1 MACGSFQPP
10 GQSMIA
16 RLRKAVH
23 LQLLPLALGF
33 VLLGAIVGARSWLI
47 ESQRDS
53 NDAVRSAFALDNRL
67 VTTLSLAQDA
77 ETGQRGFLLT
87 GEDAYLAPYSS
98 AVSALPAELEA
109 MGEISTGPA
118 NQARLSALQAAVADK
133 IAEVEETISL
143 YRVGNA
149 AGAMD
154 LVRTGRGKQAMDRIR
169 TIVGE
174 MRRDESADLQQ
185 RLAAA
190 ERTDDLLRGASFATL
205 FAVLIVGAYGLY
217 FARRRMRDVE
227 TAHETLT
234 TTNEALRGEIAT
246 REAAEMQ
253 VRQMQK
259 MEAIGQL
266 TGGIA
271 HDFNNMLAVIM
282 SAMNLIQRKLKR
294 GETDIGKF
302 VDSATDA
309 ASRAAGLTA
318 RLLAFSRQQPLAPQ
332 VVDANR
338 IVTGMS
344 DLLRQTLGEPIS
356 VETVLAGGLWKTHAD
371 PSQIENAIINLA
383 VNARDAMPD
392 GGSLTIETANCH
404 LDDSYAA
411 SHAEVTAGQY
421 VMIAV
426 TDTGAG
432 MTPDVLAKAFEPF
445 FTTKPVNKGTGLGL
459 SQIFGFV
466 KQSGGH
472 VKIYSEP
479 GEGTTVKVYLKR
491 HFGEEQ
497 ELQTAGGMIDPDKRP
512 TETILVVEDDARV
525 RAGTVDAL
533 RELGYMVIHASDAA
547 EGLNKLEAHPDIA
560 LLFTDIIMPGMN
572 GRKLAEEAVSRRPD
586 LKVIFTT
593 GFTKNAVVHNG
604 VLDPGVNFIAKPFTL
619 DQLAAKLREVLD
631 RP

>member
-1 MACGSFQPP
+1 
-10 GQSMIA
+10 MIA
-16 RLRKAVH
+16 RLRRAVH

-33 VLLGAIVGARSWLI
+33 VLLGAIVGARSLLI

-53 NDAVRSAFALDNRL
+53 NNAVRTAFALDNRL

-87 GEDAYLAPYSS
+87 GEESYLDPYRS
-98 AVSALPAELEA
+98 AVSALPGELEA
-109 MGEISTGPA
+109 IGE
-118 NQARLSALQAAVADK
+118 AVAANPMRRTQFEALRAALADRTTE
-133 IAEVEETISL
+133 IEETIAL
-143 YRVGNA
+143 YRSGNA
-149 AGAMD
+149 SEALA
-154 LVRTGRGKQAMDRIR
+154 LVRTNRGRMTMDRIR
-169 TIVGE
+169 AVIGE

-190 ERTDDLLRGASFATL
+190 EGTDDLLRWASVATL
-205 FAVLIVGAYGLY
+205 FGVFVVGAYGLY
-217 FARRRMRDVE
+217 FARRRMHEVE
-227 TAHETLT
+227 TAHAGLLAA
-234 TTNEALRGEIAT
+234 NNALRSEIAT
-246 REAAEMQ
+246 REAAEQ
-253 VRQMQK
+253 RVRQMQK
-259 MEAIGQL
+259 MEAVGQL

-271 HDFNNMLAVIM
+271 HDFNNMLAVTM

-302 VDSATDA
+302 VDAAIDATT
-309 ASRAAGLTA
+309 RAAGLTA

-338 IVTGMS
+338 VVTGMS
-344 DLLRQTLGEPIS
+344 DLLRRTLGETIS
-356 VETVLAGGLWKTHAD
+356 VETVLAGGLWRTYAD
-371 PSQIENAIINLA
+371 PSQIENAILNLA
-383 VNARDAMPD
+383 VNGRDAMPD
-392 GGSLTIETANCH
+392 GGSLTIETANSH

-411 SHAEVTAGQY
+411 THGDVAAGQY

-426 TDTGAG
+426 TDKGEG
-432 MTPDVLAKAFEPF
+432 MTSDVLARAFEPF
-445 FTTKPVNKGTGLGL
+445 FTTKPVDKGTGLGL
-459 SQIFGFV
+459 SQVFGFV

-479 GEGTTVKVYLKR
+479 GEGTTVKIYLKR
-491 HFGEEQ
+491 HFGDEQ
-497 ELQTAGGMIDPDKRP
+497 AVPAQRAVEADRKP
-512 TETILVVEDDARV
+512 TETVLVVEDDERV

-533 RELGYMVIHASDAA
+533 RELGYAVVHSGGAVDA
-547 EGLNKLEAHPDIA
+547 LKKLDEHPKVA
-560 LLFTDIIMPGMN
+560 LLFTDIVMPTMN
-572 GRKLAEEAVSRRPD
+572 GRKLAEEALSRRPG
-586 LKVIFTT
+586 LKVLFTT